1 MTKDI
6 LYIDIEISLF
16 LMVWWANIETDLD
29 DELFDNE
36 SLWTVLWLDH
46 GSIHIRYLIVRK
58 SDHLPLFDERFI
70 NYGYN
75 KQQWVEHLRY
85 IGYKFAQLVQ
95 GYGIDIPHP
104 SFFLLNYLSMF
115 RTKFKKQWDWKVP
128 SPVKRMPGLFRVL
141 YN

>member
-1 MTKDI
+1 
-6 LYIDIEISLF
+6 
-16 LMVWWANIETDLD
+16 MVWWANIETDLD
-29 DELFDNE
+29 DELFDDA

-46 GSIHIRYLIVRK
+46 GSIHIRYMIVRK

-104 SFFLLNYLSMF
+104 SAIFFSKFIYSIELMINMNYYEIRLS
-115 RTKFKKQWDWKVP
+115 
-128 SPVKRMPGLFRVL
+128 L
-141 YN
+141 YCYYCIPFIILI